1 MVQYHYMKILLT
13 VLLAISPLASFAQQ
27 KMEDLLERPLMLERW
42 GKEGDLNS
50 NGNMKTYSLV
60 NQGEYLLFHKNGV
73 LEWNKTKGNKQIKYT
88 YVVKNDTVFITN
100 VKDFWLKFFIPKKT
114 RGNFNND
121 GYIEFKDNMRQHR
134 FGKLSEKDSYNLYL
148 KCLSEKRFEAAFD
161 YLFSA
166 AKYDSPLLLCA
177 LAYHYEN
184 NIGIK
189 GVNDAGVTYSM
200 ATYHATVPIEEQE
213 EKTINTFKNLVES
226 GLADSSILENF
237 TLKRSY
243 IKLTEKQ
250 KNIILAYAHRK
261 LGLVYMPQKGDEDYS
276 ENLTSAM
283 EDLDKAININQDAT
297 SMFMLGRIYYE
308 GLQGF
313 AEKKIGLDYLCKAA
327 EKNNIAALC
336 YLASIYNADGQKTKA
351 KELWIRASSQKI
363 CKPIFTLENISTLE
377 NPNND
382 ETINIEYYKRIQK

>member
-1 MVQYHYMKILLT
+1 MKILLII
-13 VLLAISPLASFAQQ
+13 LLAISPLASFAQQ
-27 KMEDLLERPLMLERW
+27 KIEDLLERPLMLERW
-42 GKEGDLNS
+42 GKEGDLDS
-50 NGNMKTYSLV
+50 NGNMKTYSLFDRE
-60 NQGEYLLFHKNGV
+60 EYLLFHKNGV
-73 LEWNKTKGNKQIKYT
+73 LEWNKKKENKQIKYT
-88 YVVKNDTVFITN
+88 YIVKNDTVFITN
-100 VKDFWLKFFIPKKT
+100 AKDFWLKFFIPQKT
-114 RGNFNND
+114 RGDFNNG

-134 FGKLSEKDSYNLYL
+134 FGKLSEKDSYYLYL
-148 KCLSEKRFEAAFD
+148 QCMKDKRFEAAFD

-200 ATYHATVPIEEQE
+200 ATYQATVPIKEQE
-213 EKTINTFKNLVES
+213 EKTRNTFKGLVES
-226 GLADSSILENF
+226 GLADSSILEDF
-237 TLKRSY
+237 ALKRSY

-250 KNIILAYAHRK
+250 KNIVLAYAHRK
-261 LGLVYMPQKGDEDYS
+261 LGLVYMPQIGEEDYS

-283 EDLDKAININQDAT
+283 EDLDRAININQDAT

-313 AEKKIGLDYLCKAA
+313 AEKKLGLEYLCKAA

-336 YLASIYNADGQKTKA
+336 YLANIYNSNGQKTKA
-351 KELWIRASSQKI
+351 KELWARASTQKI
-363 CKPIFTLENISTLE
+363 CQPIFTLENISTLE
-377 NPNND
+377 SPNND
-382 ETINIEYYKRIQK
+382 ETVNIEYYKKVQK